1 MSKLKNI
8 DPEKLISMLRCEIGE
23 LIQGLIVL
31 RLFDAKAF
39 SLQSDDLQKD
49 IENQE
54 LNVVNLIRTK
64 FKDDIILRLSELA
77 STTHGTV
84 NFSFAYTKLKMNDD
98 DLKKYKTYLETKH
111 IIFRRNKN
119 IAHKQISSNW
129 GDIDPRPYISNFTIT
144 KSISWAISLM
154 KQIDKTWLG
163 EDYKV
168 LWKIEKKQRYE
179 LKMPATP
186 KYMLLPYIAKIT

>member
-1 MSKLKNI
+1 
-8 DPEKLISMLRCEIGE
+8 MLRCEIGE